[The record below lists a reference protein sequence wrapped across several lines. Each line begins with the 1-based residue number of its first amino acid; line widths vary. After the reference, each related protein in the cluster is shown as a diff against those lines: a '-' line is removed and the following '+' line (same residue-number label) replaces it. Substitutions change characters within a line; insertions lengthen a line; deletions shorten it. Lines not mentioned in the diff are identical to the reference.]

1 MEDQLFKLSAK
12 KGFAPKVVSS
22 QKYAEIVANTLK
34 ERTQGKVIL
43 VQGQNE
49 VSAEKVDY
57 NRTLDNI
64 DWQYA
69 KENIRHLANKYT
81 GSIGETAERVV
92 V

>member
-1 MEDQLFKLSAK
+1 M
-12 KGFAPKVVSS
+12 
-22 QKYAEIVANTLK
+22 K

-49 VSAEKVDY
+49 VTAENVDY

-69 KENIRHLANKYT
+69 KENIRNLAHKYT
-81 GSIGETAERVV
+81 GSIGETAERLVV
-92 V
+92 

>member
-12 KGFAPKVVSS
+12 KGFAPKVVNS

-49 VSAEKVDY
+49 VTAENVDY
-57 NRTLDNI
+57 NRTLDKI
-64 DWQYA
+64 DWCYA
-69 KENIRHLANKYT
+69 KENIRNLASKYT
-81 GSIGETAERVV
+81 GNIGETAERVV